1 MLKKIIFISLSLILF
16 SIITNST
23 IAKVSFKEIFSSGVG
38 KTYEEAL
45 NNAFA
50 EAISMVNGKSVQTQ
64 TIIKIMSGQTL
75 PSAKSNASASEEEEL
90 YGTINKILSDVFD
103 VDEKKK
109 EEVPKDVL
117 KKEKKQT
124 SNLTQQYLKEMIDKT
139 KGGIKSY
146 EIINKKEKKG
156 IHTIKIKAQVAVFDL
171 PESAKR
177 TRIAVMPFR
186 LNKPEEHGE
195 KIIRLLSQEINNYL
209 VQTRKFTIL
218 DRDFLRDL
226 SKEKESIL
234 DGKAPVSEMAK
245 LGNEISADFLFLGF
259 IENFSID
266 EIEKKFKTTDKVIK
280 KNNAYIYLNY
290 RLVDVATNQIYH
302 SNILKTNYTSKGN
315 KDVAVSAII
324 EAVSKKIGEDI
335 IFAIYPVLVEKI
347 DGETVYLGQGGNQFS
362 VGQKYEMLEKGDKII
377 DSYTNEVI
385 GNIEKLIGT
394 VEIAKVSQNIS
405 EGKIIE
411 KKNDL
416 SGFEVGKFLLRPI
429 KLDENKKTFKEKKEK
444 IIEKRKEKEEKLE
457 DVY

>member
-1 MLKKIIFISLSLILF
+1 M
-16 SIITNST
+16 
-23 IAKVSFKEIFSSGVG
+23 
-38 KTYEEAL
+38 
-45 NNAFA
+45 
-50 EAISMVNGKSVQTQ
+50 
-64 TIIKIMSGQTL
+64 
-75 PSAKSNASASEEEEL
+75 
-90 YGTINKILSDVFD
+90 
-103 VDEKKK
+103 
-109 EEVPKDVL
+109 PKDVL

-124 SNLTQQYLKEMIDKT
+124 SNLTQQYLKEMVDKT

-171 PESAKR
+171 PQSAKR

-266 EIEKKFKTTDKVIK
+266 ETEKKFKTTDKVIK

-411 KKNDL
+411 KKNDI

>member
-50 EAISMVNGKSVQTQ
+50 EAISMVNGKSIQTQ

-75 PSAKSNASASEEEEL
+75 PSAKSNASAFEEEEL

-103 VDEKKK
+103 VDKKKK
-109 EEVPKDVL
+109 EEAPKDVP

-156 IHTIKIKAQVAVFDL
+156 IHTIKIKAQVAVFDI
-171 PESAKR
+171 PQSAKR

-186 LNKPEEHGE
+186 LNKPEEHGG

-218 DRDFLRDL
+218 DRDFLQDL

-324 EAVSKKIGEDI
+324 ESVSKRIGEDI

-347 DGETVYLGQGGNQFS
+347 DGETVYL
-362 VGQKYEMLEKGDKII
+362 
-377 DSYTNEVI
+377 
-385 GNIEKLIGT
+385 
-394 VEIAKVSQNIS
+394 
-405 EGKIIE
+405 
-411 KKNDL
+411 
-416 SGFEVGKFLLRPI
+416 
-429 KLDENKKTFKEKKEK
+429 
-444 IIEKRKEKEEKLE
+444 
-457 DVY
+457 